1 MNKRNLITGGAGFL
15 GYHLTE
21 KLLSM
26 GEEVICIDNF
36 YTGSKKN
43 VYQWLSNPN
52 YEIIRHDVIEPIYL
66 EVDNIWHLACPASPI
81 SYQSNPIKTS
91 KTTFLGTYNLLDLA
105 NKVNAKFFMAST
117 SEVYGDPEIKPQ
129 PESYRGNV
137 NPIGIRSCYDE
148 GKRMSES
155 LCFDYHRMHEVDIR
169 VARIFNAYGPYMS
182 ENDGRV
188 VCNFIVQA
196 LRGDEITIYGSGS
209 QTRSFCF
216 VDDLI
221 NGFVSLMESN
231 FTGPVNLGN
240 PSEFTINE
248 LSDIIRD
255 KINKNIKVKY
265 KPLPEDDPIQRIP
278 DIKLAKDKLGWEPKV
293 KLNEG
298 LDLTIDYFKKIM
310 K

>member
-155 LCFDYHRMHEVDIR
+155 LCFDYYRMHEVDIR

-196 LRGDEITIYGSGS
+196 LRGDEITIYGNGS

>member
-1 MNKRNLITGGAGFL
+1 LNKRNLITGGAGFL
-15 GYHLTE
+15 GHHLTE

-43 VYQWLSNPN
+43 VYQWLSNPK

-155 LCFDYHRMHEVDIR
+155 LCFDYYRMHEVDIR

-293 KLNEG
+293 NLNEG

>member
-15 GYHLTE
+15 GHHLTE

-155 LCFDYHRMHEVDIR
+155 LCFDYYRMHEVDIR

-196 LRGDEITIYGSGS
+196 LRGDEITIYGNGS

>member
-15 GYHLTE
+15 GHHLTE

-196 LRGDEITIYGSGS
+196 LRGDEITIYGNGS

-293 KLNEG
+293 NLNEG